1 MYKPQIGTTPA
12 DQAHAANA
20 DSRFLED
27 ARNGLGFLVL
37 ATLALIVV
45 GCLVWSLATPIL
57 RALF

>member
-37 ATLALIVV
+37 VVVAFIVV
-45 GCLVWSLATPIL
+45 GYLAWSVATPL
-57 RALF
+57 FRALF